1 MVAAEP
7 LRRAGSI
14 VETREPTRGRELP
27 IDYERD
33 DPRSLLVLTV
43 RGEVTLGDVLG
54 VLDRLVS
61 EGLWTHR
68 LLYDG
73 RQRTKSR
80 LSEADMRNLAM
91 HIAILTEKLGARGR
105 VAIVSLEPKSVL
117 ADKYRILVQQHV
129 NLEIDMFR
137 DIASAM
143 TWLDTGAGVSSS

>member
-1 MVAAEP
+1 M
-7 LRRAGSI
+7 
-14 VETREPTRGRELP
+14 P

-43 RGEVTLGDVLG
+43 RGDVTLADVLG

-68 LLYDG
+68 MLYDG
-73 RQRTKSR
+73 RERTKSL
-80 LSEADMRNLAM
+80 LSDADLRNLAM
-91 HIAILTEKLGARGR
+91 HVAILTEKLGARGR
-105 VAIVSLEPKSVL
+105 VAIVSLEPTSVL

-129 NLEIDMFR
+129 NLEIDMFH

-143 TWLDTGAGVSSS
+143 TWLDNSAGVSSSEPE

>member
-1 MVAAEP
+1 M
-7 LRRAGSI
+7 
-14 VETREPTRGRELP
+14 P

-43 RGEVTLGDVLG
+43 RGEVSLADVLG

-68 LLYDG
+68 MLYDG
-73 RQRTKSR
+73 RLRSKSL
-80 LSEADMRNLAM
+80 LSEADVRNLAM
-91 HIAILTEKLGARGR
+91 HLAILTEKLGARGR
-105 VAIVSLEPKSVL
+105 VAIVSLEPSSAL
-117 ADKYRILVQQHV
+117 GEKYRILVQQHV

-143 TWLDTGAGVSSS
+143 TWLDTND

>member
-1 MVAAEP
+1 
-7 LRRAGSI
+7 
-14 VETREPTRGRELP
+14 LP

-33 DPRSLLVLTV
+33 DPRSLLVLTA
-43 RGEVTLGDVLG
+43 RGEVTFGDVLG

-129 NLEIDMFR
+129 NLEIDIFR
-137 DIASAM
+137 DVASAM
-143 TWLDTGAGVSSS
+143 TWLDTGAGVPSSEPE